1 MVWRKWIK
9 PVFIALY
16 TIALCTGL
24 PFCII
29 ALKNES
35 ASSMT
40 FARFIGGVFVLGA
53 IPISIWTILEHLI
66 SYTKPYLQ
74 LHIIRI
80 LWMVPIYAVNAW
92 FALRFP
98 KYAIYFDTLRECYEA
113 YAIYNFL
120 AFLLNYLRRKDA
132 NLNNHLATV
141 PQVKHIIPFCCLKPW
156 QMGRPFIEHC
166 RHGVLQYT
174 VIRPITTIIAL
185 ICEVCKVYEETN
197 FSPRYAYVYLTVINN
212 ISQIWALYCLVLFY
226 QCTRAELKEMKPI
239 SKFICVKFVVFMS
252 FWQSVLISILAA
264 SGVIRR
270 VEAWKLEDERS
281 ICIAFQNFA
290 VCIEMFIAA
299 VGHHFAFTAA
309 PYQDASAPRTPC
321 CYSWWSMLDVSDVKR
336 DVVQH
341 VRHVGTTVGFIGS
354 DSRLFQ
360 PLPRTAVVPGLARSR
375 AFAAA
380 SFGRDSS
387 SRINAGVD
395 IESQPLMSAE
405 DDENAGNSSRRKGVL
420 SHRHWPPDRLAPDT
434 PWDDDDDENNSRSDA
449 DSGEE
454 QALRKEKAE
463 SSDEDEGGFVFVR
476 PEFISVPQEL
486 PRL

>member
-1 MVWRKWIK
+1 MIWQKWIK
-9 PVFIALY
+9 PVFIAFY
-16 TIALCTGL
+16 TIALCIGL
-24 PFCII
+24 PFCIV
-29 ALKNES
+29 ALKPISTN
-35 ASSMT
+35 SMT
-40 FARFIGGVFVLGA
+40 FAWFIGGLFVLGA

-98 KYAIYFDTLRECYEA
+98 EYGIYFDTLRECYEA

-120 AFLLNYLRRKDA
+120 TFLLNYLRRKDA
-132 NLNNHLATV
+132 NLVNHLAIV
-141 PQVKHIIPFCCLKPW
+141 PQVKHLPP
-156 QMGRPFIEHC
+156 PFIEHC

-174 VIRPITTIIAL
+174 VIRPITTIVAL
-185 ICEVCKVYEETN
+185 ICEGAKVYQETN
-197 FSPRYAYVYLTVINN
+197 FSPKYAYLYLTIINN

-264 SGVIRR
+264 TGVIRR
-270 VEAWKLEDERS
+270 VEAWKLENERS
-281 ICIAFQNFA
+281 ICINFL

-309 PYQDASAPRTPC
+309 PYQDASAPRTSC
-321 CYSWWSMLDVSDVKR
+321 CYSWWSMLDISDVKR

-354 DSRLFQ
+354 DSRIFRQ
-360 PLPRTAVVPGLARSR
+360 IPRADVIPGLARSP
-375 AFAAA
+375 A
-380 SFGRDSS
+380 SFLGQRSFVGS
-387 SRINAGVD
+387 NSLATSRIHTGTND
-395 IESQPLMSAE
+395 IESQPLIGDGDSG
-405 DDENAGNSSRRKGVL
+405 DEALPDRRNQRL
-420 SHRHWPPDRLAPDT
+420 PNFSDRLAPDT
-434 PWDDDDDENNSRSDA
+434 PWNDDDDDEGGSSVGGGNFVDAPENVEFRGQRRRRGGGSD
-449 DSGEE
+449 
-454 QALRKEKAE
+454 
-463 SSDEDEGGFVFVR
+463 SDDDAGFVFVR
-476 PEFISVPQEL
+476 PEFISVPQESPEL
-486 PRL
+486 

>member
-1 MVWRKWIK
+1 MVWQKWIK

-16 TIALCTGL
+16 TIALCIGL
-24 PFCII
+24 PFCIV

-74 LHIIRI
+74 IHIIRI

-98 KYAIYFDTLRECYEA
+98 QYAIYFDTLRECYEA

-120 AFLLNYLRRKDA
+120 AFLLNYLRKKDA
-132 NLNNHLATV
+132 NLNNHLASV
-141 PQVKHIIPFCCLKPW
+141 PQVKHIVPFCCLKPW

-281 ICIAFQNFA
+281 IGIAFQNFA

-309 PYQDASAPRTPC
+309 PYHDASVPRTPC
-321 CYSWWSMLDVSDVKR
+321 CYSWWSMLDISDVKR

-354 DSRLFQ
+354 ASRLFQ
-360 PLPRTAVVPGLARSR
+360 PLPRTSVVPGLARSR

-380 SFGRDSS
+380 SLERDSS

-395 IESQPLMSAE
+395 IESQPLIPAE
-405 DDENAGNSSRRKGVL
+405 DDENASKSSRRKGTL
-420 SHRHWPPDRLAPDT
+420 SHHHWPPDRLAPDT
-434 PWDDDDDENNSRSDA
+434 PWGDDDGDDSRD
-449 DSGEE
+449 EKH
-454 QALRKEKAE
+454 ALREEEEADNE
-463 SSDEDEGGFVFVR
+463 EDEGGFVFVR

-486 PRL
+486 PKL